1 MIQRR
6 FAFSLSFESAAGSRV
21 NLVLLGHNAEA
32 AVVSSISTAFG
43 GCDGVSVAFP
53 CVVIFLLVG
62 PPIVLVVVLECHHD

>member
-1 MIQRR
+1 M
-6 FAFSLSFESAAGSRV
+6 
-21 NLVLLGHNAEA
+21 NLVLLGHSAEA